1 MRSKLTWI
9 SYENYRNS
17 NAFNDDEKMKKVKS
31 NDQVKK
37 YIDEEMTNEF
47 NEETSFF
54 VNKEIDLK
62 TWKLNENDDKNNMNI
77 IEIFDWR

>member
-1 MRSKLTWI
+1 
-9 SYENYRNS
+9 
-17 NAFNDDEKMKKVKS
+17 
-31 NDQVKK
+31 
-37 YIDEEMTNEF
+37 MTNEF

>member
-1 MRSKLTWI
+1 
-9 SYENYRNS
+9 
-17 NAFNDDEKMKKVKS
+17 MKKVKS

-62 TWKLNENDDKNNMNI
+62 T
-77 IEIFDWR
+77 